1 MPSRGSGGVA
11 ARLQSTVT
19 DADASTDAARPFDGV
34 RVLELAEGI
43 SGPYAGRWLAALG
56 ADVVKVERTTGDP
69 SRAFGPWP
77 DDLPDDET
85 SGLHLYLNGNKRSV
99 TLNLDTS
106 DGRAILQELAADAEI
121 VIESFAP
128 GHLAE
133 RGLDYATLAAERPQL
148 VMISITPF
156 GQTGPNADLP
166 ATELTLFAACGQL
179 WLTGDPARSPLKN
192 GGSQPSY
199 QAGLNAFAAVTAAY
213 YGALA
218 HGQGAQIDLA
228 MQETYA
234 AMAEAFM
241 TRASQLGIE
250 TMRSGNNL
258 NALWGIYPTADG
270 YGGVCALPRNFPGL
284 VEALDMDELRDPR
297 FAEPAGRLEHNDELI
312 ALMYGW
318 FAQRTRD
325 ELTELGLRHRVPF
338 GYVASIADLV
348 ESEHLQQ
355 RDFFI
360 TQDHPRPGSLTFPGR
375 LWSSSE
381 HDWRCERAPELGEH
395 NVAVLH
401 HELGYDLEDLV
412 RLRELDVI

>member
-1 MPSRGSGGVA
+1 MTFA
-11 ARLQSTVT
+11 TLTATVS
-19 DADASTDAARPFDGV
+19 DVDASLDITRPFDGV

-56 ADVVKVERTTGDP
+56 ADVVKIERTTGDP

-85 SGLHLYLNGNKRSV
+85 SGLHLYLNAAKRSV

-106 DGRAILQELAADAEI
+106 DGRAILEELAADAEI
-121 VIESFAP
+121 IIESFPP
-128 GHLAE
+128 GYLAE
-133 RGLDYATLAAERPQL
+133 RGLDYPALSGERPQL

-156 GQTGPNADLP
+156 GQTGPNANLP

-179 WLTGDPARSPLKN
+179 WLTGDPARTPLKN

-199 QAGLNAFAAVTAAY
+199 QAGLNALAAVTGAY

-218 HGQGAQIDLA
+218 HGQGAHIDLA

-250 TMRSGNNL
+250 TLRSGNNL

-284 VEALDMDELRDPR
+284 VEALDMEEMRDPR
-297 FAEPAGRLEHNDELI
+297 FAEPAGRLQHNDEII

-318 FAQRTRD
+318 FAQRSRD
-325 ELTELGLRHRVPF
+325 DLTALGLRHRVPF

-348 ESEHLQQ
+348 ESEHLKQ

-360 TQDHPRPGSLTFPGR
+360 RQDHPRAGPLTFPGR

-381 HDWRCERAPELGEH
+381 YDWRSERAPELGEH

-401 HELGYDLEDLV
+401 QELGYELEDLV
-412 RLRELDVI
+412 RLRELDAI